1 MANFSRKSSRA
12 LRLYTVPKCSD
23 IMTIKGRKKLRGKK
37 TTGEVLR
44 EGEIIDTELELS
56 EDSKAK
62 LSFIFYRDAYPRI
75 VVEINKA
82 GKVYDSSGTELTRIS
97 ESKYNQIKAAGILSE
112 EEFNAKKADLLTKL

>member
-1 MANFSRKSSRA
+1 
-12 LRLYTVPKCSD
+12 
-23 IMTIKGRKKLRGKK
+23 MTIKGRKKLRGKK